1 MSETARHLRVVHN
14 VNAETGELEGCPH
27 CAAAHDEAEVWE
39 AEVLKLKRQLRQALE
54 DKDEKMRADR
64 SYGDALDLIR
74 EWKDQ
79 CGHPSAS
86 EDDPKRIRLAL
97 AVIKRYRTKR
107 DALSYVI
114 QHGKHLAFVNDEGH
128 RFDEFGRLFGSSD
141 EIEKRANQ
149 WFRHARNRG
158 LDPLTGEPA

>member
-1 MSETARHLRVVHN
+1 MSARPNLHIVRDVDTN
-14 VNAETGELEGCPH
+14 GELTNCPH
-27 CAAAHDEAEVWE
+27 CADAYAEAEQWKQDLLSV
-39 AEVLKLKRQLRQALE
+39 KRQLKAALE
-54 DKDEKMRADR
+54 DKEAKMLADPGYQEAIR
-64 SYGDALDLIR
+64 LIQ
-74 EWKDQ
+74 EWKRE
-79 CGHPSAS
+79 CGHPTAS
-86 EDDPKRIRLAL
+86 EDDPKRVRLAL
-97 AVIKRYRTKR
+97 TVLKRYRDKR

-158 LDPLTGEPA
+158 LDPLTGRR